1 MAVVAWHLH
10 HKKVLSL
17 KISDK
22 EDFIEVCSAGRFY
35 SRLNGSVAWMCSY
48 IYCTMLMQDD
58 IGKTES
64 FSHFFF
70 EEKMGVLG
78 Q

>member
-1 MAVVAWHLH
+1 MD
-10 HKKVLSL
+10 LSHGC
-17 KISDK
+17 
-22 EDFIEVCSAGRFY
+22 VH
-35 SRLNGSVAWMCSY
+35 
-48 IYCTMLMQDD
+48 IYTAQCTMHNAHAQCTMLMQDD

-78 Q
+78 QRASPPHDTIRLDEEVVGMV

>member
-1 MAVVAWHLH
+1 MHNAHAQ
-10 HKKVLSL
+10 
-17 KISDK
+17 
-22 EDFIEVCSAGRFY
+22 
-35 SRLNGSVAWMCSY
+35 
-48 IYCTMLMQDD
+48 CTMLMQDD

-78 Q
+78 QRASPPHDTIRLDEEVVGMV